1 MSTIIDA
8 KGKPCPTPVILAKQ
22 AMAAGEHSFT
32 VLVDN
37 TTAVE
42 NLKRLAGN
50 QGFGAA
56 VTQGEGVFSVAFTR
70 TGCAACEEAV
80 SAPLPAPGGDWAVFV
95 GRDIIGDGDRELGA
109 NLMRMF
115 FYTLVQGED
124 KPGAV
129 LFMNAGVRLPTL
141 DEQIPAHEQ
150 QEGQAHQKQDD
161 GNENHSGQTDDAQC
175 EQRNHGISP
184 PFDGTSLPHPD
195 KSVLKAF
202 LKSDKKSPASGGG
215 AVPSAPDAGAFFC
228 VPVRPNGFHKSL
240 ASRLLSRQNVMD
252 IRWMHRINALGH
264 EEMGRTVM

>member
-80 SAPLPAPGGDWAVFV
+80 SAPLVMGHTKRNWG
-95 GRDIIGDGDRELGA
+95 
-109 NLMRMF
+109 
-115 FYTLVQGED
+115 TLKE
-124 KPGAV
+124 AV
-129 LFMNAGVRLPTL
+129 LSAIKRYLNRNNWTQNGISM
-141 DEQIPAHEQ
+141 
-150 QEGQAHQKQDD
+150 
-161 GNENHSGQTDDAQC
+161 HSG
-175 EQRNHGISP
+175 P
-184 PFDGTSLPHPD
+184 PHS
-195 KSVLKAF
+195 
-202 LKSDKKSPASGGG
+202 
-215 AVPSAPDAGAFFC
+215 
-228 VPVRPNGFHKSL
+228 
-240 ASRLLSRQNVMD
+240 
-252 IRWMHRINALGH
+252 
-264 EEMGRTVM
+264 